1 MHSNVPQQPVQNG
14 VVLPKT
20 SNVARSNSLR
30 SSSPP
35 RIRRDLRNQAN
46 VPPSVPEESPPVPP
60 APQQYTSLR
69 REHSNYTL
77 NKPIAES
84 PVEWTQHQHD
94 AVRNVPEINDN
105 QHTPMTYQNI
115 QNANVPYQ
123 HNHPPQPMTHAV
135 PHGLNGNSV
144 NMGML
149 LFHSLFY
156 YFLLSL
162 VLKLQKRLFR
172 VVCTKIIIL
181 YIV

>member
-144 NMGML
+144 NMGMI
-149 LFHSLFY
+149 LFH
-156 YFLLSL
+156 
-162 VLKLQKRLFR
+162 
-172 VVCTKIIIL
+172 
-181 YIV
+181 